1 MRISRPNPLTIHLM
15 AIVFGIAVVVSL
27 GFSLVRTAFG
37 APLDLTTTVTWLG
50 FFAIFFM
57 MELYAN
63 VETAR
68 FDAILRE
75 REKRDAE

>member
-1 MRISRPNPLTIHLM
+1 M

-37 APLDLTTTVTWLG
+37 APLDLTTTVTWFG

-75 REKRDAE
+75 REKRDVE